1 MFAIVPTS
9 YVLGIAIVEDL
20 GYLGSEDKQ
29 VCSKLVGQC
38 QFLKPMSQ
46 FLVLHFWRSL
56 YNQLNLV
63 TKIKTS
69 LPHTCVGYS
78 PGVRGVLKSIFMWQ
92 IFANWGKKIQI
103 DIYSQIFSFSSKQF
117 SKMKKNLKTYHVSTH
132 CSSKKLGYKRILI
145 NLCLHS

>member
-1 MFAIVPTS
+1 MK
-9 YVLGIAIVEDL
+9 LGIAIVEDL

-46 FLVLHFWRSL
+46 LLVLHFWRGL

-69 LPHTCVGYS
+69 LPHTCVGCS
-78 PGVRGVLKSIFMWQ
+78 PRVG
-92 IFANWGKKIQI
+92 A
-103 DIYSQIFSFSSKQF
+103 F
-117 SKMKKNLKTYHVSTH
+117 SKLGAYVEAIAE
-132 CSSKKLGYKRILI
+132 SS
-145 NLCLHS
+145 